1 MEWLDKLK
9 GWLKEHKMKL
19 IVMFILY
26 AIITV
31 CVMGGLM
38 TSWYKACEDPAIP
51 DGIARM
57 EATTGKWAEYA
68 FNIPVIMETL
78 FDGAGK
84 QDAFMVGAGLLFI
97 FCVALFIK
105 LISSE
110 RIKHD
115 YQGEEHGSGGWS
127 KNGEEYKKRP
137 DGSYILNKS
146 EGFILSRNHYLGT
159 DPKKVRVNKNI
170 LVFGGSGTGKTASYI
185 KPNILQKLGSYVITD
200 PKGELYRET
209 SGYLKAN
216 GYDVKVLDL
225 VDPQLSNRYNPLA
238 HIRDYSDVDII
249 AHTIVSGGEGDG
261 KAADPFWDN
270 TAKMLLKACIYYVI
284 SVLPEPERNLSS
296 CLNIVRAG
304 GADESIFDRLFVGE
318 LKPDHPGRK
327 EYEGIR
333 VGADKT
339 KQSIAISLV
348 SKLSHFDS
356 PNMQMLTTTNDI
368 DFEQLGEKKT
378 ALYVISPDSHS
389 TYNYILTIFYG
400 QLLQRLYAL
409 ADRSGGALHQPVY
422 LLLDEFANIG
432 KIPDFNQK
440 LSTSRSRLI
449 SMSIIVQSLD
459 QLVDLYKDL
468 HENIIANCDTQLF
481 LGSQSIKTCE
491 YFSKSLGQTTISFES
506 KSRNRDEKN
515 EHSQGYTYSEQRQG
529 RDIMTV
535 DELKRLP
542 NDDEI
547 ILIRGLRPIY
557 AKKAWF
563 YKYHPARNE
572 AAKYIMKSNAD
583 RPKPPAV
590 DIKTMDVQEHIN
602 NRLKRAREVVAQ
614 AKSGTDN
621 MQIDT
626 SAASAPKAPI
636 TPNVG
641 VPKAEPVAPISPVVP
656 DVEIDVGPAVAP
668 TPQPKPAAVEL
679 DLQKELERKF
689 DELFGTAKK
698 NNVEE

>member
-1 MEWLDKLK
+1 MKIKDWLESNKWKL
-9 GWLKEHKMKL
+9 LT
-19 IVMFILY
+19 IVIVYFLVAINIL
-26 AIITV
+26 
-31 CVMGGLM
+31 GGFM
-38 TSWYKACEDPAIP
+38 TAYHFADSLVGTNGYNNVLQ
-51 DGIARM
+51 
-57 EATTGKWAEYA
+57 ATTGTWSSYVMKPITILKTMLDGGSLQQNYLVLCAILLIA
-68 FNIPVIMETL
+68 FIVLSVKL
-78 FDGAGK
+78 F
-84 QDAFMVGAGLLFI
+84 MGLR
-97 FCVALFIK
+97 K
-105 LISSE
+105 DHE
-110 RIKHD
+110 
-115 YQGEEHGSGGWS
+115 YQGEEHGSSAWS
-127 KNGEEYKKRP
+127 KNGEEFKKSP
-137 DGSYILNKS
+137 DGSYILNKT
-146 EGFILSRNHYLGT
+146 EGFILSRYHYLGT
-159 DPKKVRVNKNI
+159 DPRKVKVNKNI

-225 VDPQLSNRYNPLA
+225 VDTEYSDRYNPLA

-261 KAADPFWDN
+261 GGKSADPFWDN

-284 SVLPEPERNLSS
+284 SVLPEEERNLSS

-356 PNMQMLTTTNDI
+356 PNMQRLTTSNDI
-368 DFEQLGEKKT
+368 DFEELGEKKM
-378 ALYVISPDSHS
+378 AIYVISPDSHS

-409 ADRSGGALHQPVY
+409 ADRCGGALHQPVY

-459 QLVDLYKDL
+459 QLIDLYKDL

-491 YFSKSLGQTTISFES
+491 YFSKSLGQTTLTFQNKS
-506 KSRNRDEKN
+506 KNRDEKDTKT
-515 EHSQGYTYSEQRQG
+515 QGFSYSEQRQG
-529 RDIMTV
+529 RELMTI

-542 NDDEI
+542 YDDEI
-547 ILIRGLRPIY
+547 ILIRGLKPIY
-557 AKKAWF
+557 TQKAWC
-563 YKYHPARNE
+563 YKYHPERE
-572 AAKYIMKSNAD
+572 VAKRYEIKNLSEM
-583 RPKPPAV
+583 PKPAEVP
-590 DIKTMDVQEHIN
+590 IKTMDVQAHIDE
-602 NRLKRAREVVAQ
+602 RLKRAREVAKQ
-614 AKSGTDN
+614 AKASTTD
-621 MQIDT
+621 M
-626 SAASAPKAPI
+626 
-636 TPNVG
+636 
-641 VPKAEPVAPISPVVP
+641 
-656 DVEIDVGPAVAP
+656 EIDVSNKQNE
-668 TPQPKPAAVEL
+668 PQKTQTNNASEV

-689 DELFGTAKK
+689 DELFGS
-698 NNVEE
+698 NNNNKTEE

>member
-1 MEWLDKLK
+1 MINWI
-9 GWLKEHKMKL
+9 KENKIKILVVIATYL
-19 IVMFILY
+19 IVCI
-26 AIITV
+26 
-31 CVMGGLM
+31 CVLGGFM
-38 TSWYKACEDPAIP
+38 TAWLNTEDWKETTEFNT
-51 DGIARM
+51 RL
-57 EATTGKWAEYA
+57 EATTDKWMSYA
-68 FNIPVIMETL
+68 LNPVAVVQTM
-78 FDGAGK
+78 FDGGEQQQIYLLLCGAVLV
-84 QDAFMVGAGLLFI
+84 AFIYLTA
-97 FCVALFIK
+97 K
-105 LISSE
+105 LMFKSRRDHE
-110 RIKHD
+110 
-115 YQGEEHGSGGWS
+115 YQGEEHGSSAWS
-127 KNGEEYKKRP
+127 KNGEEYRKQP

-159 DPKKVRVNKNI
+159 DPKKVKVNKNI
-170 LVFGGSGTGKTASYI
+170 LVFGGSGSGKTASYV

-216 GYDVKVLDL
+216 GYNVKVLDL
-225 VDPQLSNRYNPLA
+225 VDTEYSNRYNPLA

-249 AHTIVSGGEGDG
+249 AHTIVAGGEGDG
-261 KAADPFWDN
+261 GGKSADPFWDN

-284 SVLPEPERNLSS
+284 SVLPEEERNLSS

-304 GADESIFDRLFVGE
+304 GSDESIFDRLFVGE

-356 PNMQMLTTTNDI
+356 PNMQRLTTSNDI
-368 DFEQLGEKKT
+368 DFEELGEKKT
-378 ALYVISPDSHS
+378 AIYVISPDSHS

-449 SMSIIVQSLD
+449 SMSIIVQSID

-491 YFSKSLGQTTISFES
+491 YFSKSLGQTTLTFQS
-506 KSRNRDEKN
+506 KSKNRDEKDYKT
-515 EHSQGYTYSEQRQG
+515 QGYSYSEQRQG
-529 RDIMTV
+529 RELMTI

-542 NDDEI
+542 MDDEI
-547 ILIRGLRPIY
+547 ILIRGLKPIY
-557 AKKAWF
+557 AKKAWY
-563 YKYHPARNE
+563 YKYHPERENAARYTI
-572 AAKYIMKSNAD
+572 KDITQM
-583 RPKPPAV
+583 PKPEQVP
-590 DIKTMDVQEHIN
+590 IKTMDVEKHIN
-602 NRLKRAREVVAQ
+602 DRLKRAREVANGIK
-614 AKSGTDN
+614 ANSTDL
-621 MQIDT
+621 
-626 SAASAPKAPI
+626 
-636 TPNVG
+636 
-641 VPKAEPVAPISPVVP
+641 
-656 DVEIDVGPAVAP
+656 EIDVGDTNLQQSTNVVTQNEATV
-668 TPQPKPAAVEL
+668 
-679 DLQKELERKF
+679 DLQKELEKKF
-689 DELFGTAKK
+689 DELFGTNDNKPQ
-698 NNVEE
+698 E

>member
-1 MEWLDKLK
+1 MNF
-9 GWLKEHKMKL
+9 KEERVKL
-19 IVMFILY
+19 ITVIIVYIL
-26 AIITV
+26 V
-31 CVMGGLM
+31 CVMGIGSFITAYHEVANGKELAENLNILGETFNNWGSYVFKIPTILQTVFSGGQTQNIFLFCCAALLVVFIYLYVKLLM
-38 TSWYKACEDPAIP
+38 NTRK
-51 DGIARM
+51 
-57 EATTGKWAEYA
+57 
-68 FNIPVIMETL
+68 
-78 FDGAGK
+78 
-84 QDAFMVGAGLLFI
+84 
-97 FCVALFIK
+97 
-105 LISSE
+105 
-110 RIKHD
+110 KHD
-115 YQGEEHGSGGWS
+115 YMGEEHGSSAWS
-127 KNGEEYKKRP
+127 KNGEEYRKMP
-137 DGSYILNKS
+137 DGTYILNKH
-146 EGFILSRNHYLGT
+146 EGFILSKNHYLGT
-159 DPKKVRVNKNI
+159 DPKKVKVNKNI

-185 KPNILQKLGSYVITD
+185 KPNILQMLGSYVITD

-209 SGYLKAN
+209 SGYLRAH
-216 GYDVKVLDL
+216 GYDVKVFDL
-225 VDPQLSNRYNPLA
+225 VDPAYSNRYNPLA

-261 KAADPFWDN
+261 GGKSSDPFWDN

-284 SVLPEPERNLSS
+284 SVLPEEERNLSS

-356 PNMQMLTTTNDI
+356 PSMQMLTTTNDI

-409 ADRSGGALHQPVY
+409 ADRCGGALHQPVY

-491 YFSKSLGQTTISFES
+491 YFSKSLGQTTITFES
-506 KSRNRDEKN
+506 KSKNRDEKDN
-515 EHSQGYTYSEQRQG
+515 KTQGYSYSEQRQG
-529 RDIMTV
+529 RELMTI

-547 ILIRGLRPIY
+547 ILIRGLKPIY
-557 AKKAWF
+557 AKKAW
-563 YKYHPARNE
+563 YYLYHPARE
-572 AAKYIMKSNAD
+572 EIKRYEIKTTAQRVKLEEV
-583 RPKPPAV
+583 PV
-590 DIKTMDVQEHIN
+590 KTMDVQAHIN
-602 NRLKRAREVVAQ
+602 ARLKRAREVVAA
-614 AKSGTDN
+614 AKNTN
-621 MQIDT
+621 NVNIDT
-626 SAASAPKAPI
+626 TSLAGSLKQEEVHETVNPE
-636 TPNVG
+636 
-641 VPKAEPVAPISPVVP
+641 VPKQEEPKI
-656 DVEIDVGPAVAP
+656 EI
-668 TPQPKPAAVEL
+668 

-689 DELFGTAKK
+689 DELFGTNKK

>member
-1 MEWLDKLK
+1 MGSWFDKLK
-9 GWLKEHKMKL
+9 AWLAQNKFKL
-19 IVMFILY
+19 LVMFILY
-26 AIITV
+26 IAV
-31 CVMGGLM
+31 CVCFLGALM
-38 TSWYKACEDPAIP
+38 ASWFKACELYE
-51 DGIARM
+51 GTARM
-57 EATTGKWAEYA
+57 EATTGQWGHYA
-68 FNIPVIMETL
+68 AKPIETFEIL
-78 FDGAGK
+78 LATPARM
-84 QDAFMVGAGLLFI
+84 DAFKVGCAMTALLFI
-97 FCVALFIK
+97 GLFIK
-105 LISSE
+105 LISHE
-110 RIKHD
+110 RVKHE
-115 YQGEEHGSGGWS
+115 YQNEEHGSGSWS
-127 KNGEEYKKRP
+127 KNGEEYRKLP
-137 DGSYILNKS
+137 DGTYVLNKS
-146 EGFILSRNHYLGT
+146 EGFILSKDHYLGT
-159 DPKKVRVNKNI
+159 DPRKVKVNKNI

-185 KPNILQKLGSYVITD
+185 KPNILQRLGSYVITD

-216 GYDVKVLDL
+216 GYEVKVLDL

-249 AHTIVSGGEGDG
+249 AHTIVSGGEGEG

-284 SVLPEPERNLSS
+284 SVLPEEERNLSS

-304 GADESIFDRLFVGE
+304 GADESLFDKLFVGE

-368 DFEQLGEKKT
+368 NFEELGEKKM

-491 YFSKSLGQTTISFES
+491 YFSKSLGQTTLTFEN
-506 KSRNRDEKN
+506 KSRNRDEKDDRAA
-515 EHSQGYTYSEQRQG
+515 GYSYSEQRQG
-529 RDIMTV
+529 RDLMTV

-547 ILIRGLRPIY
+547 ILIRGLKPIY

-572 AAKYIMKSNAD
+572 AAKYAMHSNAD

-590 DIKTMDVQEHIN
+590 EIKTMDVQGHIN
-602 NRLKRAREVVAQ
+602 SRVKRAREVVA
-614 AKSGTDN
+614 ASKAANANVDIDVGTTAD
-621 MQIDT
+621 
-626 SAASAPKAPI
+626 PI
-636 TPNVG
+636 AETQKV
-641 VPKAEPVAPISPVVP
+641 VPTPVATPAPAPNPAPVANASPVV
-656 DVEIDVGPAVAP
+656 EI
-668 TPQPKPAAVEL
+668 

-689 DELFGTAKK
+689 DELFGTGK
-698 NNVEE
+698 NDGVEE

>member
-1 MEWLDKLK
+1 MKIKEWLENNKWKLLTIVIVYFIVAINVLGGFMTAYHFADSLVGTNNYNNVLQAATGTWSEYIFK
-9 GWLKEHKMKL
+9 PITILKTMLDGGSLQQNYLVLCLILLVAFVFLTVKL
-19 IVMFILY
+19 F
-26 AIITV
+26 
-31 CVMGGLM
+31 MGM
-38 TSWYKACEDPAIP
+38 RKDHE
-51 DGIARM
+51 
-57 EATTGKWAEYA
+57 
-68 FNIPVIMETL
+68 
-78 FDGAGK
+78 
-84 QDAFMVGAGLLFI
+84 
-97 FCVALFIK
+97 
-105 LISSE
+105 
-110 RIKHD
+110 
-115 YQGEEHGSGGWS
+115 YQGEEHGSSDWC
-127 KNGEEYKKRP
+127 KNGEEFKKLP
-137 DGSYILNKS
+137 DGSYILNKTD
-146 EGFILSRNHYLGT
+146 GFILSRYHYLGT

-170 LVFGGSGTGKTASYI
+170 LVFGGSGTGKTASFI

-216 GYDVKVLDL
+216 GYEVKVLDL
-225 VDPQLSNRYNPLA
+225 VDTECSNRYNPLA

-261 KAADPFWDN
+261 GGKSADPFWDN

-284 SVLPEPERNLSS
+284 SVLPEEERNLSS

-304 GADESIFDRLFVGE
+304 GSDESIFDRLFVGE

-356 PNMQMLTTTNDI
+356 PNMQRLTTSNDI
-368 DFEQLGEKKT
+368 DFEQLGEKKM
-378 ALYVISPDSHS
+378 AIYVISPDSHS

-409 ADRSGGALHQPVY
+409 ADRCGGALHQPVY

-491 YFSKSLGQTTISFES
+491 YFSKSLGQKTLTFQS
-506 KSRNRDEKN
+506 KSKNRDEKDTKT
-515 EHSQGYTYSEQRQG
+515 QGFSYSEQRQG
-529 RDIMTV
+529 RELMTI

-542 NDDEI
+542 ANDEI
-547 ILIRGLRPIY
+547 ILIRGLKPIY
-557 AKKAWF
+557 TQKAW
-563 YKYHPARNE
+563 YYMYHPERE
-572 AAKYIMKSNAD
+572 VAKRYEIKNLSEMP
-583 RPKPPAV
+583 RPAEVP
-590 DIKTMDVQEHIN
+590 IKTMDVQAHIDE
-602 NRLKRAREVVAQ
+602 RLKRAREV
-614 AKSGTDN
+614 AKQVKT
-621 MQIDT
+621 IPT
-626 SAASAPKAPI
+626 
-636 TPNVG
+636 
-641 VPKAEPVAPISPVVP
+641 
-656 DVEIDVGPAVAP
+656 DVEIDVSNKQDQVQQHQEKNGAEV
-668 TPQPKPAAVEL
+668 

-689 DELFGTAKK
+689 DELFGTNNKK
-698 NNVEE
+698 TEE

>member
-1 MEWLDKLK
+1 
-9 GWLKEHKMKL
+9 MKKW
-19 IVMFILY
+19 IVENKWKV
-26 AIITV
+26 ITV
-31 CVMGGLM
+31 VVVYLVVCICVIGGLM
-38 TSWYKACEDPAIP
+38 TAYHHVEDYKDTTEYNTRI
-51 DGIARM
+51 
-57 EATTGKWAEYA
+57 EAATSQWVAYGLKPFT
-68 FNIPVIMETL
+68 VIQTM
-78 FDGAGK
+78 FDGGSL
-84 QDAFMVGAGLLFI
+84 QQSYLIICGIVLVAFIWLSIKFLL
-97 FCVALFIK
+97 K
-105 LISSE
+105 TRKRHE
-110 RIKHD
+110 
-115 YQGEEHGSGGWS
+115 YQGEEHGSSAWS
-127 KNGEEYKKRP
+127 KNGEEYRKLP
-137 DGSYILNKS
+137 DGTYILNKS
-146 EGFILSRNHYLGT
+146 EGFILSKTHFLGT
-159 DPKKVRVNKNI
+159 DPKKVKVNKNI

-216 GYDVKVLDL
+216 GYNVKVLDL
-225 VDPQLSNRYNPLA
+225 VDPEYSNRYNPLA

-249 AHTIVSGGEGDG
+249 AHTIVSGGEGEG

-284 SVLPEPERNLSS
+284 SVLPEEERNLSS

-356 PNMQMLTTTNDI
+356 PNMQRLTTSNDI
-368 DFEQLGEKKT
+368 DFEELGEKKT
-378 ALYVISPDSHS
+378 AIYVISPDSHS

-409 ADRSGGALHQPVY
+409 ADRCGGALHQPVY

-491 YFSKSLGQTTISFES
+491 YFSKSLGQTTLTFQTKQ
-506 KSRNRDEKN
+506 KSRDEKDYKT
-515 EHSQGYTYSEQRQG
+515 QGYSYSEQRQG
-529 RDIMTV
+529 RELMTI

-547 ILIRGLRPIY
+547 ILIRGLKPIY
-557 AKKAWF
+557 AKKAW
-563 YKYHPARNE
+563 YYMYHPERDN
-572 AAKYIMKSNAD
+572 AKRYEIKDITQM
-583 RPKPPAV
+583 PKPEEVP
-590 DIKTMDVQEHIN
+590 IKTMDVEEHIN
-602 NRLKRAREVVAQ
+602 SRLKRAREV
-614 AKSGTDN
+614 
-621 MQIDT
+621 
-626 SAASAPKAPI
+626 ASQVKASS
-636 TPNVG
+636 T
-641 VPKAEPVAPISPVVP
+641 
-656 DVEIDVGPAVAP
+656 DVEIDVGNTNVETAP
-668 TPQPKPAAVEL
+668 KATAEVETTPKSVTQTEAPI
-679 DLQKELERKF
+679 DLQKELEKKF
-689 DELFGTAKK
+689 DELFGT
-698 NNVEE
+698 NNNKPQE

>member
-1 MEWLDKLK
+1 MKIKEWLEENKWKVLT
-9 GWLKEHKMKL
+9 
-19 IVMFILY
+19 IVVVYFIV
-26 AIITV
+26 AINV
-31 CVMGGLM
+31 LGGFM
-38 TSWYKACEDPAIP
+38 TAYHFAENLVGTEEYGS
-51 DGIARM
+51 RLQ
-57 EATTGKWAEYA
+57 ATTSTWSKYA
-68 FNIPVIMETL
+68 LKPITILKTML
-78 FDGAGK
+78 DGASLQQSYLFLCGALLI
-84 QDAFMVGAGLLFI
+84 AFIWLSVKLFMGLR
-97 FCVALFIK
+97 K
-105 LISSE
+105 DHE
-110 RIKHD
+110 
-115 YQGEEHGSGGWS
+115 YQGEEHGSSAWS
-127 KNGEEYKKRP
+127 KDGEEFKKLP
-137 DGSYILNKS
+137 DGTYVLNKS
-146 EGFILSRNHYLGT
+146 EGFILSRYHYLGT
-159 DPKKVRVNKNI
+159 DPKKVKVNKNI

-216 GYDVKVLDL
+216 GYNVKVLDL
-225 VDPQLSNRYNPLA
+225 VDTECSDRYNPLA

-261 KAADPFWDN
+261 GGKSADPFWDN

-284 SVLPEPERNLSS
+284 SVLPEEERNLSS

-304 GADESIFDRLFVGE
+304 GSDESIFDRLFVGE

-356 PNMQMLTTTNDI
+356 PNMQRLTTSNDI
-368 DFEQLGEKKT
+368 DFEELGEKKT
-378 ALYVISPDSHS
+378 AIYVISPDSHS

-409 ADRSGGALHQPVY
+409 ADRCGGALHQPVY

-491 YFSKSLGQTTISFES
+491 YFSKSLGQTTLTFQNKS
-506 KSRNRDEKN
+506 KNRDEKDTKT
-515 EHSQGYTYSEQRQG
+515 QGYSYSEQRQG
-529 RDIMTV
+529 RELMTI

-547 ILIRGLRPIY
+547 ILIRGLKPIY
-557 AKKAWF
+557 TQKAWY
-563 YKYHPARNE
+563 YKFHPERDNAKRYEIKNLSDMPRP
-572 AAKYIMKSNAD
+572 AAV
-583 RPKPPAV
+583 P
-590 DIKTMDVQEHIN
+590 IKTMDVQAHIDE
-602 NRLKRAREVVAQ
+602 RLKRAREV
-614 AKSGTDN
+614 AK
-621 MQIDT
+621 
-626 SAASAPKAPI
+626 KA
-636 TPNVG
+636 NDS
-641 VPKAEPVAPISPVVP
+641 KA
-656 DVEIDVGPAVAP
+656 DVEIDVGTNRKETSNVQQNV
-668 TPQPKPAAVEL
+668 TVQTQEV

-689 DELFGTAKK
+689 DELFGTNKK
-698 NNVEE
+698 NSVEE

>member
-1 MEWLDKLK
+1 MDFKK
-9 GWLKEHKMKL
+9 DRVKL
-19 IVMFILY
+19 ITVVIVYILVCICGIGSFMTAY
-26 AIITV
+26 HFAYVEDNFSQSLSNTLDTWGSYVIRIPTILKTV
-31 CVMGGLM
+31 F
-38 TSWYKACEDPAIP
+38 S
-51 DGIARM
+51 
-57 EATTGKWAEYA
+57 AELRQGYLY
-68 FNIPVIMETL
+68 TC
-78 FDGAGK
+78 GA
-84 QDAFMVGAGLLFI
+84 LLAVFVYFYI
-97 FCVALFIK
+97 RVLLNTRK
-105 LISSE
+105 SHE
-110 RIKHD
+110 
-115 YQGEEHGSGGWS
+115 YNGEEHGSSAWS
-127 KNGEEYKKRP
+127 KNGEEYKKMP
-137 DGSYILNKS
+137 DGTYILNKS
-146 EGFILSRNHYLGT
+146 EGFILSKNHFLGT
-159 DPKKVRVNKNI
+159 DPKKVKVNKNI

-185 KPNILQKLGSYVITD
+185 KPNILQMLGSYVITD

-216 GYDVKVLDL
+216 GYDVKVFDL
-225 VDPQLSNRYNPLA
+225 VDPAYSNRYNPLA

-249 AHTIVSGGEGDG
+249 AHTIVAGGEGDG
-261 KAADPFWDN
+261 GGKSSDPFWDN

-284 SVLPEPERNLSS
+284 SVLPEEERNLSS

-304 GADESIFDRLFVGE
+304 GADETVFDRLFVGE

-356 PNMQMLTTTNDI
+356 PSMQMLTTTNDI

-409 ADRSGGALHQPVY
+409 ADRCGGALHQPVY

-491 YFSKSLGQTTISFES
+491 YFSKSLGQTTITLES
-506 KSRNRDEKN
+506 KSKN
-515 EHSQGYTYSEQRQG
+515 KDQKDFTTQGYTYSEQRQG
-529 RDIMTV
+529 RDLMTI

-547 ILIRGLRPIY
+547 ILIRGLKPIY
-557 AKKAWF
+557 AKKAW
-563 YKYHPARNE
+563 YYLYHPARE
-572 AAKYIMKSNAD
+572 EIKRYEIKSTAQ
-583 RPKPPAV
+583 RPKLPEVP
-590 DIKTMDVQEHIN
+590 IRTMDVQAHIDA
-602 NRLKRAREVVAQ
+602 RLKRAREVVAQ
-614 AKSGTDN
+614 TKNNAADVD
-621 MQIDT
+621 IDT
-626 SAASAPKAPI
+626 SSLASTLKKEENQELNKVNASNESGKQ
-636 TPNVG
+636 T
-641 VPKAEPVAPISPVVP
+641 
-656 DVEIDVGPAVAP
+656 VEI
-668 TPQPKPAAVEL
+668 